1 MRKKSTPSQ
10 KDHLQDSENHGLTN
24 SDTRRRFSNLP
35 ENYENDEYEGID
47 SIYTSDDDGMDD
59 LDREPELEELNPNVE
74 EEDFDIPDD
83 DDEF

>member
-1 MRKKSTPSQ
+1 MRKKSTQSQ
-10 KDHLQDSENHGLTN
+10 KDPLQDSENHGLNN